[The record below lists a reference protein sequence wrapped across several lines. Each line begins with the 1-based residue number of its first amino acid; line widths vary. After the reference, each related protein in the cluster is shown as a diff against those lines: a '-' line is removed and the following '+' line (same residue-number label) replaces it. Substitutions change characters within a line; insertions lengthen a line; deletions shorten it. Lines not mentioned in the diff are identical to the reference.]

1 MARLL
6 QISLSEKI
14 SEKVVAMQES
24 GGGGGGGGGKTAAGG
39 SGGEEG
45 GEYSPSPVSTI
56 SSSGDAE
63 GVYTLYTDEESG
75 SSSEGGGGEGRGEEE
90 EDEGTGEMSCEGHV
104 IIRLFLHIQVV
115 MCY

>member
-24 GGGGGGGGGKTAAGG
+24 GGGKTAAGA

-90 EDEGTGEMSCEGHV
+90 EEEDEGTGEMSCEGHV